1 MKIYTERRPWGK
13 FLRFTSN
20 EKSTVKIIEV
30 NPGEIL
36 SLQSHRFRSEFWYV
50 LQGSPTFV
58 IGKRSKKYKAGQS
71 AVIKKGVK
79 HRISN
84 TGKGVV
90 RILEISTGRFDEK
103 DIVRY
108 EDIYGRI
115 RKV

>member
-1 MKIYTERRPWGK
+1 MKIYTERRPWGR
-13 FLRFTSN
+13 FLRFTNN

-50 LQGSPTFV
+50 LQGNPIFV
-58 IGKRSKKYKAGQS
+58 IGKSSKKYKPGQS
-71 AVIKKGVK
+71 SVIKKGVK

-84 TGKGVV
+84 RGKVVV
-90 RILEISTGRFDEK
+90 RILEISTGRFNEK

-108 EDIYGRI
+108 EDKYGRI